1 MTQQFLPL
9 LTMLM
14 AFGAVAAVVFVT
26 GQYVTTQA
34 RVQKRVGALQGE
46 PETTELLAGVS
57 TLVSSY
63 FDEKRFGL
71 EDSFKAKLRRDLL
84 RAGFFNVQNVSYYIF
99 IRIAGATV
107 LPGLACM
114 FAFVGLQNYGW
125 SVKLALVAGAFVV
138 GNLAPSAFISRRQRL
153 LMVRY
158 RALFPDLLD
167 LMVVCVDAGLSLEA
181 ALERISMEIMRQ
193 SRQLGMNLVLLG
205 AEMRAGRSMAEALTS
220 LADRLGLDEARAFAA
235 MLRQSIELGTDVA
248 LALRVFSD
256 EMRDRRLL
264 RAEERANQLPVKMVL
279 PLGVFIFP
287 VILLVVMFPVILK
300 LLIVFRGV

>member
-9 LTMLM
+9 MTMLM

-84 RAGFFNVQNVSYYIF
+84 RAGFFNVQNVSHYIF

-107 LPGLACM
+107 LPGLACV

-138 GNLAPSAFISRRQRL
+138 GEFGAP
-153 LMVRY
+153 
-158 RALFPDLLD
+158 ALFFRRPRP
-167 LMVVCVDAGLSLEA
+167 VVGPV
-181 ALERISMEIMRQ
+181 
-193 SRQLGMNLVLLG
+193 
-205 AEMRAGRSMAEALTS
+205 
-220 LADRLGLDEARAFAA
+220 
-235 MLRQSIELGTDVA
+235 
-248 LALRVFSD
+248 LALFS
-256 EMRDRRLL
+256 
-264 RAEERANQLPVKMVL
+264 V
-279 PLGVFIFP
+279 
-287 VILLVVMFPVILK
+287 
-300 LLIVFRGV
+300 